1 MEILRADTVVFRI
14 SFQAYGEI
22 CFEQCFELSKLL
34 LALQI
39 SLQNTAIS
47 CFLSGPLVVIF
58 FFLCVF
64 SVKQPVALQSFVMNY
79 CSSPQYYF

>member
-1 MEILRADTVVFRI
+1 MKILRADSLVFRI
-14 SFQAYGEI
+14 SLQAYGEI
-22 CFEQCFELSKLL
+22 WFEQCFELSKLVIV
-34 LALQI
+34 LQI

-58 FFLCVF
+58 FPVRVF

-79 CSSPQYYF
+79 RSSPQYYF